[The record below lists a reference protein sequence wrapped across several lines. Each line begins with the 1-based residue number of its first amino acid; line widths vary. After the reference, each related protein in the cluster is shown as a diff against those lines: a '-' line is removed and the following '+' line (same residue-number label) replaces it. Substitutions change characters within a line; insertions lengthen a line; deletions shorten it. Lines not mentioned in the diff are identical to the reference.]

1 MTADVLS
8 RAFLTK
14 KSLVKGLI
22 LSESSKSKILIWVNR
37 RGKNSFL
44 VTLVKIILRD
54 SIYDSFQWGIIEL
67 KFSYLSYN
75 I

>member
-22 LSESSKSKILIWVNR
+22 LSESSKSKILNFNR